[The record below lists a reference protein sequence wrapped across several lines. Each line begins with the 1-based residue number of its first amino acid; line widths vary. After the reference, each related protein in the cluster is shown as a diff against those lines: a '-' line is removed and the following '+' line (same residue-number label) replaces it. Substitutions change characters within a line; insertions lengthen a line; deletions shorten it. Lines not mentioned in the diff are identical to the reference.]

1 MNDKIDVAQ
10 VEVEE
15 LDVVD
20 LGNAA
25 VETRQHMPWPLYQD
39 SQFGW
44 GEWAR

>member
-1 MNDKIDVAQ
+1 MKDKIDVAQ
-10 VEVEE
+10 VEVAE

-25 VETRQHMPWPLYQD
+25 VETRQIAPTLQAPD
-39 SQFGW
+39 NQFGW